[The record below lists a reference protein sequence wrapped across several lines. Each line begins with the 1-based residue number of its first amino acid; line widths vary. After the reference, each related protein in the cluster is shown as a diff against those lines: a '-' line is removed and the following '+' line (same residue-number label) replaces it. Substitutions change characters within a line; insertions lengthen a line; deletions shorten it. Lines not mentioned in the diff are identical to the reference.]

1 MTPYLQ
7 ALNRADITQLFPDCS
22 ATELALPDLTH
33 VDWAVLDYFGW
44 LHPSGHLG
52 YVVVASEQGLQGM
65 QLRRSLNH
73 SARPRTR
80 MCSWCHHVYRSRG
93 TALFSASVVGSDGRR
108 FIGNHICRNL
118 DCSLRIRNLASD
130 PPTYL
135 PETIN
140 IEHKIQRL
148 KNSLLAFMARANV
161 SA

>member
-73 SARPRTR
+73 PLDRAPACALGVITFTAVVAPLCSAHR
-80 MCSWCHHVYRSRG
+80 
-93 TALFSASVVGSDGRR
+93 
-108 FIGNHICRNL
+108 
-118 DCSLRIRNLASD
+118 
-130 PPTYL
+130 
-135 PETIN
+135 
-140 IEHKIQRL
+140 
-148 KNSLLAFMARANV
+148 
-161 SA
+161 

>member
-33 VDWAVLDYFGW
+33 VDWAVLDYLGW

-93 TALFSASVVGSDGRR
+93 TALFR
-108 FIGNHICRNL
+108 
-118 DCSLRIRNLASD
+118 
-130 PPTYL
+130 
-135 PETIN
+135 
-140 IEHKIQRL
+140 
-148 KNSLLAFMARANV
+148 SLLLWPEPMCPHKLDTHSTSEQILATGSLMILTSLI
-161 SA
+161 SAKTNRIIRRV

>member
-93 TALFSASVVGSDGRR
+93 TALFSASVVGLSL
-108 FIGNHICRNL
+108 IHI
-118 DCSLRIRNLASD
+118 
-130 PPTYL
+130 
-135 PETIN
+135 
-140 IEHKIQRL
+140 
-148 KNSLLAFMARANV
+148 
-161 SA
+161 